1 MIFETRTR
9 SHLDGYDAGSWGRLN
24 NVKRPGK
31 FSAIYHSN
39 QILNHTIDPGVLIKQ
54 TCRMIHKHGIRWLNQ
69 TRDIVSAEI
78 MVQVTGFI

>member
-9 SHLDGYDAGSWGRLN
+9 SHLDGYDAGSWGRKTMLRDRE
-24 NVKRPGK
+24 KC
-31 FSAIYHSN
+31 SAIYNPN

-54 TCRMIHKHGIRWLNQ
+54 TCMTIHKHGIRWLNQ